1 MTDLGKNSQ
10 DPESE
15 KFKMEVLEDEV
26 DENQSSCC
34 AVDNDF
40 TTEIFKIEIGNLPKC
55 YSVCVSIM

>member
-1 MTDLGKNSQ
+1 MTDLSENSQ

-15 KFKMEVLEDEV
+15 KTKMEVLKDEV

-34 AVDNDF
+34 AVDKDF